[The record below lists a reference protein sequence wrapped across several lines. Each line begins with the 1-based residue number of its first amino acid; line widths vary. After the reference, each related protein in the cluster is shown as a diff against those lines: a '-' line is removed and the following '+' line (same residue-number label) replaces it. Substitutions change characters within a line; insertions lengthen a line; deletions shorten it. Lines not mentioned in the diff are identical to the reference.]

1 MDKHWKKG
9 TISMA
14 TAQLLYETDI
24 PLIWKR
30 VYDTKDGTAKNRNFN
45 SWTSTG
51 GITTHKGRYVYA
63 VPLSSLQNWIRDK
76 LNFHVVITPEFYRTG
91 INYNWQVLIYG
102 ITDKSCYDDRST
114 GMYGDNG
121 EYPTYE
127 EALDAGLKRALE
139 ILLGK

>member
-24 PLIWKR
+24 PLIGKR
-30 VYDTKDGTAKNRNFN
+30 VYDTNDGSAKNRNFN
-45 SWTSTG
+45 SWASTG
-51 GITTHKGRYVYA
+51 RISTHKGRYVYA
-63 VPLSSLQNWIRDK
+63 VPLANLQNWMRDV
-76 LNFHVVITPEFYRTG
+76 LDFHVVITPEFYRDG
-91 INYNWQVLIYG
+91 INYNWQVLIYNV
-102 ITDKSCYDDRST
+102 TDKTCYDNRST

-121 EYPTYE
+121 EYPTHE